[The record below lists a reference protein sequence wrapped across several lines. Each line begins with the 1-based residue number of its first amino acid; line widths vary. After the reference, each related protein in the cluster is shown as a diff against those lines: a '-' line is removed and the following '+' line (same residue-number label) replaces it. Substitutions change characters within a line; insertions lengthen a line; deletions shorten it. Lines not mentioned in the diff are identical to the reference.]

1 MTAVY
6 ILLYTLIII
15 FILALLY
22 YIYRQVMWS
31 KVNNKYAFSKFREAI
46 NEIDKL
52 HKFATP
58 LMRRKMLIYKTS
70 SAFLVGDDDLFLE
83 CINKINKNSLTY
95 GQYYYYYMI
104 AYYIKKEDYQAAEN
118 FYGILTKKFKISREL
133 DLVTPLAILMAQK
146 GDEKAFKKLRELK
159 RSKHIDTTFVSV
171 ANDYIKKN
179 KRKGA
184 SE

>member
-6 ILLYTLIII
+6 ILLYTIIII
-15 FILALLY
+15 FVLALIY

-46 NEIDKL
+46 NEIDRL
-52 HKFATP
+52 YKFATP
-58 LMRRKMLIYKTS
+58 LMRKKMLIYKTS
-70 SAFLVGDDDLFLE
+70 SAFLIQDDELFLA

-104 AYYIKKEDYQAAEN
+104 AYYIRKEDFQAAEN
-118 FYGILTKKFKISREL
+118 FYGILTKKFKVSHEL

-159 RSKHIDTTFVSV
+159 RVKHIDTTFVSV
-171 ANDYIKKN
+171 ANDYIRKN
-179 KRKGA
+179 KNKGA
-184 SE
+184 NK